1 MADVTIHKQEFLIKD
16 LATRSVTL
24 YPARANV
31 VRDIN
36 DVCLKPGANEITIYG
51 LTPTADEHSVKVDGR
66 GTATITDMT
75 VDLVPNRD
83 IFEDVYPSDTEDPDS
98 DSDSEMEENDNEDA
112 KKATAEFE
120 ALKSALADAREEQ
133 NNASRSLSIL
143 DHYGNTVH
151 SKETKSADIAGT
163 LKACFTER
171 QRLYQLW
178 KGCQIRIEAL
188 EKDLAV
194 KKKEQAKLQKPYKKR
209 VEKFEREK
217 SKKQAKKQRQKA
229 EQDRERMRLKEERK
243 TFWPKKVYRVILH
256 LDAPSLSSHRESLID
271 LKKPL
276 SPTSQET
283 ITSDHQRISLSLSYI
298 TYSASWSPRY
308 DLLLTTPSS
317 SGTLVYRASFKNTT
331 SETWRDAKIVLSTSQ
346 TSYQGLGETVPHMGP
361 WHVSLAKGGG
371 GGSYYNKS
379 GSLGSGGGNTAW
391 GGGLY
396 SIAEQQKKEGS
407 VQKRA
412 APNRNALFG
421 LSNDTSANLNNINVN
436 INTNEAYS
444 QGIPFGQQMQQMQQQ
459 AVQQQQVASR
469 RPTESRF
476 SAIAPAAPGRGIFRS
491 NSLARPRGAVG
502 GSTPPE
508 GAPSDEGPEWHEND
522 GIDTLADADPS
533 TFESLQFQESSRED
547 YGMTTTYDVPGLRT
561 LPPSDSARRHK
572 IAEIPLHGVQLSY
585 ILVPKLR
592 PAAFLKARIRNTS
605 LITLLRG
612 QAGLTLDGTF
622 LGNTTIPRCSAGET
636 FVMPLGVDPSVHV
649 SYAKPTVRRSSSGVF
664 SKEDIVVYT
673 RTCWITNTKPTSA
686 VDLRLLDQ
694 IPVSEDER
702 LRISVIHPK
711 GLKNEG
717 DSVRTGWDASS
728 SSAVAG
734 VDGDRASVTSGA
746 AASMRKADAWGNAVA
761 ALKKSGE
768 VCWDVTLS
776 GGRGC
781 KLVLEYEARIP
792 GGEGI
797 VGIDK

>member
-1 MADVTIHKQEFLIKD
+1 L
-16 LATRSVTL
+16 
-24 YPARANV
+24 
-31 VRDIN
+31 
-36 DVCLKPGANEITIYG
+36 CLLQPGANEITIYG
-51 LTPTADEHSVKVDGR
+51 LTPTTDEHSVKVDGK

-83 IFEDVYPSDTEDPDS
+83 IFEDVYPSDAEDSDS
-98 DSDSEMEENDNEDA
+98 DSDSEMEENDSEDV
-112 KKATAEFE
+112 KKATAELD
-120 ALKSALADAREEQ
+120 ALKSILADAQEKQ
-133 NNASRSLSIL
+133 NNATKSLSIL
-143 DHYGNTVH
+143 DHYGSTVH
-151 SKETKSADIAGT
+151 SKETKSTDIAGT
-163 LKACFTER
+163 LQACFSER
-171 QRLYQLW
+171 QRLYEIW
-178 KGCQIRIEAL
+178 KGCQKSIETLDKEVA
-188 EKDLAV
+188 A
-194 KKKEQAKLQKPYKKR
+194 KKKELAKLEKPYKKR
-209 VEKFEREK
+209 VEKFQREK

-229 EQDRERMRLKEERK
+229 EQDKEKDRLKEERM
-243 TFWPKKVYRVILH
+243 TFWPKKVYRVVLH
-256 LDAPSLSSHRESLID
+256 LDAPSHSSRRESVID
-271 LKKPL
+271 PKKPL

-298 TYSASWSPRY
+298 TYSACWTPRY

-317 SGTLVYRASFKNTT
+317 SGTIVYRASFKNTT
-331 SETWRDAKIVLSTSQ
+331 SETWRDAKIILSTSQ

-371 GGSYYNKS
+371 GHYSKS
-379 GSLGSGGGNTAW
+379 GSLGGNGGNTAW

-396 SIAEQQKKEGS
+396 SIAEQQKKEVS

-412 APNRNALFG
+412 APNRKALFG
-421 LSNDTSANLNNINVN
+421 LSNDTSTNINISADSYGQTGQLV
-436 INTNEAYS
+436 
-444 QGIPFGQQMQQMQQQ
+444 QQMHQQMQQQ
-459 AVQQQQVASR
+459 IPQAQRQQVVPYHTA
-469 RPTESRF
+469 TRF
-476 SAIAPAAPGRGIFRS
+476 SAGPPPAPAAPGRGIFRS
-491 NSLARPRGAVG
+491 NSLARSRGAVG
-502 GSTPPE
+502 GSASSE
-508 GAPSDEGPEWHEND
+508 GTSSDENPEWHEND
-522 GIDTLADADPS
+522 GIETLAGADPS
-533 TFESLQFQESSRED
+533 TAESLQFQESSKED

-572 IAEIPLHGVQLSY
+572 IAEITLHNVQLSY

-622 LGNTTIPRCSAGET
+622 LGNTTVPRCSAGET

-664 SKEDIVVYT
+664 NKEDIVVYT
-673 RTCWITNTKPTSA
+673 RTCWVTNTKSTSA
-686 VDLRLLDQ
+686 VDLRILDQ

-717 DSVRTGWDASS
+717 DCVRTGWDASNS
-728 SSAVAG
+728 STVAG
-734 VDGDRASVTSGA
+734 LEGDRASVASGTTA
-746 AASMRKADAWGNAVA
+746 GLKKADVWGKAVA
-761 ALKKSGE
+761 ALKKNGE
-768 VCWDVTLS
+768 VCWDVTLN

-797 VGIDK
+797 IGIDK

>member
-51 LTPTADEHSVKVDGR
+51 LTPTTDEHSVKVDGK

-83 IFEDVYPSDTEDPDS
+83 IFEDVYPSDAEDS
-98 DSDSEMEENDNEDA
+98 DSDSDPEMEEDDNEDV
-112 KKATAEFE
+112 KRVTAELD
-120 ALKSALADAREEQ
+120 ALRSTLADAQEKQ
-133 NNASRSLSIL
+133 TNATKSLDIL
-143 DHYGNTVH
+143 DRYGTTVH
-151 SKETKSADIAGT
+151 SKDTKSTDIAAT
-163 LKACFTER
+163 LRACFSER
-171 QRLYQLW
+171 QRVYEIW
-178 KGCQIRIEAL
+178 KDCQTYIKDL
-188 EKDLAV
+188 EKEIAV
-194 KKKEQAKLQKPYKKR
+194 KTKEKDKLGKPYKKR
-209 VEKFEREK
+209 VEKFNREK
-217 SKKQAKKQRQKA
+217 SKKQAKKQRQKDEKEKEKA
-229 EQDRERMRLKEERK
+229 RLKEERM

-256 LDAPSLSSHRESLID
+256 LDAPSPSSSSRRESLID
-271 LKKPL
+271 PKKPL
-276 SPTSQET
+276 SPASQET

-298 TYSASWSPRY
+298 THSASWSPRY

-317 SGTLVYRASFKNTT
+317 SGSIVYRASFKNTT

-361 WHVSLAKGGG
+361 WHVSLVKGGG
-371 GGSYYNKS
+371 GGYYTKS
-379 GSLGSGGGNTAW
+379 GSLGSGGGNAAW

-396 SIAEQQKKEGS
+396 SKAEQEKKEVS

-412 APNRNALFG
+412 VPNRNALFG
-421 LSNDTSANLNNINVN
+421 LSNDTSANINDDFYRNVRL
-436 INTNEAYS
+436 
-444 QGIPFGQQMQQMQQQ
+444 QQL
-459 AVQQQQVASR
+459 QQQQQMVQVQAPQAQRAPAQYQASVFGAAPSAPGGGLFR
-469 RPTESRF
+469 SRSGARHRERS
-476 SAIAPAAPGRGIFRS
+476 SAIGGV
-491 NSLARPRGAVG
+491 SLDEGGAG
-502 GSTPPE
+502 GS
-508 GAPSDEGPEWHEND
+508 SNDDNPEWRDND
-522 GIDTLADADPS
+522 GIDTLAGADPS
-533 TFESLQFQESSRED
+533 TIESLQFQESSRED

-561 LPPSDSARRHK
+561 LAPSDSSRRHK
-572 IAEIPLHGVQLSY
+572 IAEIPLHNVQLSY

-592 PAAFLKARIRNTS
+592 PAAFLKARVRNSS

-664 SKEDIVVYT
+664 TKEDLVVYT
-673 RTCWITNTKPTSA
+673 RTCWITNTKPGSA
-686 VDLRLLDQ
+686 VDLRILDQ

-702 LRISVIHPK
+702 LRISVIQPK
-711 GLKNEG
+711 GLRNEG

-728 SSAVAG
+728 TTVAG
-734 VDGDRASVTSGA
+734 AEGDRASVASGA
-746 AASMRKADAWGNAVA
+746 TGTLKKVDSWGRAVA
-761 ALKKSGE
+761 GLKKSGE
-768 VCWDVTLS
+768 VCWDVRLN

-781 KLVLEYEARIP
+781 KLMLEYEARIP